1 MVVSRRPDPQVPAA
15 RRSKVRILAVSARW
29 KPITT
34 GALLL
39 SCAAALTITFLGK
52 AGAGSRDILENR
64 ATRFVKAQYG
74 LLASGKYDAL
84 SQRVVEGRWKRGAA
98 GWQLEGILPPSG
110 QARQLEDDLGV
121 GAWRLHFVSL
131 NAVKF
136 QVVRREEFR
145 GVMRRESEILD
156 SIDPSERVQS
166 ISIVSMKGHNTG
178 RCSIVEWERQ
188 VPVVEKDGSW
198 LILMRGTPEV
208 YSLVHNEQW
217 FEPVRF

>member
-1 MVVSRRPDPQVPAA
+1 MVASRRPDPQGPAV
-15 RRSKVRILAVSARW
+15 RRSRARTPTVSARW
-29 KPITT
+29 KRITT
-34 GALLL
+34 GALLVL
-39 SCAAALTITFLGK
+39 CAVALTITFLGK
-52 AGAGSRDILENR
+52 AGAGSRDVLENR

-74 LLASGKYDAL
+74 LLSSGKYDAL

-98 GWQLEGILPPSG
+98 GWQLEGILPSTD

-136 QVVRREEFR
+136 SVVPRSQFR
-145 GVMRRESEILD
+145 GFMRRESEILD
-156 SIDPSERVQS
+156 AIDPGEHVQS
-166 ISIVSMKGHNTG
+166 VSVVSMKGHNTG

-188 VPVVEKDGSW
+188 VPVVEKDGDY

-208 YSLVHNEQW
+208 YSLVRNEQW
-217 FEPVRF
+217 FEAVRF